1 MLSLIDAALLA
12 VATGVAAEAPPPA
25 SPPAPTTLRFEA
37 AAGLGGPL
45 GTLGLAGVVTPR
57 KWFSFGLGIGA
68 VEKGAGVGVFAR
80 GHLLRA
86 GPLAIG
92 PTLALTLGGDHEHSE
107 IYQRPQYAADHLTW
121 TWTSVYR
128 LSAGLGAEVKLRSW
142 HVRAEGGVGY
152 LLNDPSCHYTTEVV
166 DFSGSCDAPEIPAYY
181 HFAHTPGRWGP
192 YLTVSLGP
200 EMVLT
205 GRTSTPPIANPTEAP
220 AEAVVTT
227 PAAPVVEQSRW
238 YGGPAVFTD
247 LLATGL
253 VLLSGR
259 DEAAGWLGLAT
270 YAFASPINHLIK
282 QHPRGALASLG
293 IRVLGVTVGVLT
305 LASAGN
311 CFFTEEGKPPESCPQ
326 LVLIPIALGS
336 AMVID
341 DAFLS
346 RDTVPA
352 PAPPPPTTVAPAVTV
367 NAGGGTFSLSGT
379 F

>member
-1 MLSLIDAALLA
+1 MLSLIDAVLLT
-12 VATGVAAEAPPPA
+12 VATGVGAEAPPPA
-25 SPPAPTTLRFEA
+25 SNPAPTLGFEA
-37 AAGLGGPL
+37 AASLGGPL

-57 KWFSFGLGIGA
+57 KWLSLGLGIGA
-68 VEKGAGVGVFAR
+68 VEKSSGAAVFAR
-80 GHLLRA
+80 AHLLRA

-92 PTLALTLGGDHEHSE
+92 PTLAFSLGDHQHYET
-107 IYQRPQYAADHLTW
+107 YQRPQYATDHLTW
-121 TWTSVYR
+121 TWNTGYR
-128 LSAGLGAEVKLRSW
+128 LSAGLGAEVKLGSW
-142 HVRAEGGVGY
+142 KMRAEGGAGY
-152 LLNDPSCHYTTEVV
+152 LLNDPVCHYSTEVV

-181 HFAHTPGRWGP
+181 HFAHTPGRWSP

-205 GRTSTPPIANPTEAP
+205 GRTSSPPIASTP

-238 YGGPAVFTD
+238 YGGPAVIAD

-259 DEAAGWLGLAT
+259 EEGAGWLGLAT
-270 YAFASPINHLIK
+270 YAFASPINHVIK
-282 QHPRGALASLG
+282 QHPRGALASFG
-293 IRVLGVTVGVLT
+293 IRLLGVTAGVLT
-305 LASAGN
+305 FASAAN
-311 CFFTEEGKPPESCPQ
+311 CLFTEEGKPPPSCPQ

-346 RDTVPA
+346 RDKVSA

-367 NAGGGTFSLSGT
+367 SAGGGTLSLSGI